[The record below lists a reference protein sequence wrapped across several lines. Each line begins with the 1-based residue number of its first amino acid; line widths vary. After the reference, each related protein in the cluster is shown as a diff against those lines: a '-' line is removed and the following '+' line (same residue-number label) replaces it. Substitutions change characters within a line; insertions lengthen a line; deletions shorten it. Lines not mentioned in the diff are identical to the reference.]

1 MQLQEKNL
9 LLLLRMKDSIVKWL
23 FIKSVTRLIA

>member
-9 LLLLRMKDSIVKWL
+9 LLLLRMKDSIVKRL